1 MRHVR
6 PFFLFALAL
15 VLMLAVGRVFAASV
29 PLTYK
34 GLGVVKRSDGWH
46 YQGTVPAQTGDY
58 TLLSTAGVPK
68 INANA
73 SANWFVGMGALVQNG
88 GVVFNAAVPIAATA
102 AAAAVTA
109 VRANPAGLITSA
121 VASYLLSKGIEYANG
136 ELTKTETLQ
145 GTETATYYCYGPGGA
160 TYCHR
165 TLQAACSGFE
175 TQWPA
180 GYGPFI
186 ARPENTSYPG
196 RYCEFMGPS
205 RPFAG
210 YGQAMNIMQSCYTPE
225 GSPVVYPNNGTC
237 TAQSVGRPLVESDWD
252 AARVGYWPDDAIRDL
267 VRNGVPL
274 PTDKPTFT
282 PESKDV
288 PVSDPYVDPTN
299 GKRYRDVA
307 RVTPSPSAPDSAD
320 VQTVKQEVDQAGNPV
335 EVGGQ
340 PVAPEKETDWCKLHP
355 EAAGCQ
361 PLDDVPDVDIPQT
374 TNNFSVNP
382 VSGFGA
388 DNAAC
393 PAGQHLF
400 TRGGQSVDWSWSQVC
415 TFANGIRPLVIAFA
429 WIAAIA
435 MVLVVGR
442 RN

>member
-6 PFFLFALAL
+6 PGFLFALAL
-15 VLMLAVGRVFAASV
+15 VLMVAAGSAFAASV

-58 TLLSTAGVPK
+58 TVLSTAGVPK

-102 AAAAVTA
+102 AAVAVTA

-136 ELTKTETLQ
+136 QLTKTVPGEDQ
-145 GTETATYYCYGPGGA
+145 GAAIVSQNCGLFDPKNVNPGLVCSDAGA
-160 TYCHR
+160 TSLCAWSKPTPNSSHIDYCANGAN
-165 TLQAACSGFE
+165 LYFVPAFE
-175 TQWPA
+175 QSLLGCPA
-180 GYGPFI
+180 GTTVQ
-186 ARPENTSYPG
+186 NG
-196 RYCEFMGPS
+196 RCVTASSS
-205 RPFAG
+205 RPTTDA
-210 YGQAMNIMQSCYTPE
+210 
-225 GSPVVYPNNGTC
+225 
-237 TAQSVGRPLVESDWD
+237 DWD
-252 AARVGYWPDDAIRDL
+252 AARVGYWPDDAILDL

-274 PTDKPTFT
+274 PTDKPTFA
-282 PESKDV
+282 PESQDV

-307 RVTPSPSAPDSAD
+307 RVTPSPSSPDSAD

-355 EAAGCQ
+355 QASGCQ
-361 PLDDVPDVDIPQT
+361 PLDDVPDVEIPQT
-374 TNNFSVNP
+374 TNTFSVNP

-393 PAGQHLF
+393 PSGQHLF
-400 TRGGQSVDWSWSQVC
+400 TRGGQSVDWSWGQVC
-415 TFANGIRPLVIAFA
+415 TFASGIRPLVIAFA

-435 MVLVVGR
+435 MVVAVGR
-442 RN
+442 KT